1 MPSDLNR
8 DTLKEL
14 LAVRQRPCLSL
25 YQPTHR
31 SFPER
36 EQDPIRFKQL
46 VRQLEDALKQQHC
59 DQPETLLA
67 PFRALIDD
75 ADFWN
80 NSRDGLAIFAAP
92 GYFKIFRLQRRVAEL
107 AVANE
112 RM

>member
-36 EQDPIRFKQL
+36 EQ
-46 VRQLEDALKQQHC
+46 
-59 DQPETLLA
+59 T
-67 PFRALIDD
+67 PFVS
-75 ADFWN
+75 N
-80 NSRDGLAIFAAP
+80 NWYVSWRTP
-92 GYFKIFRLQRRVAEL
+92 
-107 AVANE
+107 
-112 RM
+112 